1 MDSDS
6 AVLAN
11 DSGHLLNR
19 TPLHP
24 ALVSLIALHNHTVP
38 EEGLTWPVKSHH
50 GSGSGD
56 KQRSPS
62 PCMMVGWNIVRA
74 PWMRGREVMLSGSQ
88 ALQGTLG
95 AMQTPF
101 GAGLTHQKLSVLAA
115 GGL

>member
-6 AVLAN
+6 AVLAD
-11 DSGHLLNR
+11 DSGQLLNR
-19 TPLHP
+19 TPPPSSGFLNT
-24 ALVSLIALHNHTVP
+24 LHNHTAP

-62 PCMMVGWNIVRA
+62 PCMMVGWNIVHT
-74 PWMRGREVMLSGSQ
+74 PWMGGREVTLSGSQ
-88 ALQGTLG
+88 ALQGTLR

-101 GAGLTHQKLSVLAA
+101 GAGLTHRKLSALAA
-115 GGL
+115 EGS